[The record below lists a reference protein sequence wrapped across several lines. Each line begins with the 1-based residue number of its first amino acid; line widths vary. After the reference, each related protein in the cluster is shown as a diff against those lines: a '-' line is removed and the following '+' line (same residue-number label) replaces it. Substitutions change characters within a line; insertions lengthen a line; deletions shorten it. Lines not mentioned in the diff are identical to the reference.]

1 MRQSFQCKSF
11 PVTSKKLKNIGLNH
25 VSVSEFTDRRVYS
38 ELRMSESDL
47 FPLFGKPPVAQS
59 GTRTERKVERRV
71 NIPLGNT
78 LGNPKVKSH
87 HLTRDM
93 CSRHLP
99 QKRQSG

>member
-1 MRQSFQCKSF
+1 MRQSFQCKKF
-11 PVTSKKLKNIGLNH
+11 TVTTKKLKNIGLNH

-38 ELRMSESDL
+38 ELQMSSDL

-59 GTRTERKVERRV
+59 WTRTERKVERRV

-78 LGNPKVKSH
+78 LGNLKVKSH